1 MRPASFPVNIP
12 RRTHM
17 VSSLSKTG
25 AKQKKAAQKRGF
37 EF

>member
-12 RRTHM
+12 QR
-17 VSSLSKTG
+17 VFIALSPSKTG